1 MEFETVLS
9 NGNKVNFR
17 KFLNS
22 KGVSRLNMTDMKAD
36 NVSVFESEL
45 SDEADVLDTIASETN
60 YKKELCNEILSHF
73 KSLSK

>member
-1 MEFETVLS
+1 
-9 NGNKVNFR
+9 
-17 KFLNS
+17 
-22 KGVSRLNMTDMKAD
+22 MKAD

>member
-22 KGVSRLNMTDMKAD
+22 KGVSRLNMTDMKSD
-36 NVSVFESEL
+36 NVSIFESEL
-45 SDEADVLDTIASETN
+45 SDETDVLDTIASETN